1 MRDYLKINPEVNEAL
16 ARKQPVVALES
27 TIISHG
33 MPYPEN
39 VKTALACEAK
49 VREAGA
55 IPATIAIID
64 GKIIVG
70 LTVAEIELIGQ
81 AGETVVKTSRRDLPY
96 VISNKL
102 NGALTVSGTMIVS
115 ALAGIKF
122 FATGGIGGVHRGA
135 EITMDISADL
145 EELAHTN
152 VCVVCAGIK
161 SILDLPKT
169 LEYLE
174 TKGVPVLGYQ
184 TDSLPAFYLST
195 SPYKV
200 NYQLK
205 TPQAIAQLAKTK
217 WDLGLQGGIVVTNP
231 IPKALSADP
240 ELIDQA
246 IDQALKAMQA
256 AKIQG
261 KESTPFLL
269 KRVAEIT
276 GGQSLQANIALVL
289 NNCRLAAEIA
299 KAYWNMED

>member
-1 MRDYLKINPEVNEAL
+1 
-16 ARKQPVVALES
+16 
-27 TIISHG
+27 
-33 MPYPEN
+33 
-39 VKTALACEAK
+39 
-49 VREAGA
+49 
-55 IPATIAIID
+55 
-64 GKIIVG
+64 
-70 LTVAEIELIGQ
+70 
-81 AGETVVKTSRRDLPY
+81 
-96 VISNKL
+96 
-102 NGALTVSGTMIVS
+102 
-115 ALAGIKF
+115 
-122 FATGGIGGVHRGA
+122 
-135 EITMDISADL
+135 MDISADL

-269 KRVAEIT
+269 KQVAEIT